1 MDSPGN
7 FLGMVSR
14 SAKQRSAW
22 SAQAGA
28 RAASLS
34 VYRKTDPFR
43 SSHPNFHAVLTAE
56 YPTPWYL
63 DASGAAQDARWVNV
77 SGAAQDA
84 RWVNVSGEAQDARCF
99 VYPDQFHPNVA
110 PHALEAEWREPSGDS
125 CASQHRAVCVTGPR
139 AF

>member
-84 RWVNVSGEAQDARCF
+84 RWGNVSGAAQDARCF

-110 PHALEAEWREPSGDS
+110 PHALEAE
-125 CASQHRAVCVTGPR
+125 
-139 AF
+139 

>member
-77 SGAAQDA
+77 SG
-84 RWVNVSGEAQDARCF
+84 EAQDARCF